1 MDFGTKHSL
10 AAFAGN
16 SIQYTG
22 LRSQSISASGF
33 SDNELKEFSSAS
45 VSTGTTS
52 SSTYSLVSWFGGVN
66 YSLLNR
72 YAFDGNIRAD
82 ASSRFGKNHRWGV
95 FPSLGVSWTL
105 SEEKFLKPVK
115 WIDGLKIKT
124 SIGWTGNQNIDDFA
138 SQGLWSGGGIYNS
151 EAGLLHSQLANPD
164 LKWETTRQWN
174 IGIEGS
180 FLNGRLSFEFDYY
193 NKYTYDL
200 LLSTPIPGKTGF
212 SKIYSNEGEMSNKG
226 VELQIT
232 SKNISTKDFDWT
244 TSFNI

>member
-1 MDFGTKHSL
+1 M
-10 AAFAGN
+10 
-16 SIQYTG
+16 
-22 LRSQSISASGF
+22 
-33 SDNELKEFSSAS
+33 
-45 VSTGTTS
+45 
-52 SSTYSLVSWFGGVN
+52 
-66 YSLLNR
+66 
-72 YAFDGNIRAD
+72 
-82 ASSRFGKNHRWGV
+82 
-95 FPSLGVSWTL
+95 
-105 SEEKFLKPVK
+105 K

-138 SQGLWSGGGIYNS
+138 SQGLWSGGGVYNS

-244 TSFNI
+244 TSFNISHNKNRIEYLPVSFSQYDRDWVRLEQGKPMYSFWL